1 MKKYRFKGEIV
12 QHGNMDAGYVIFP
25 FDVKKEFG
33 AARVKIK
40 ATFDGVPYRGS
51 LVPMGIKEGCPLLV
65 LKEIRKAINKTF
77 GDVVSVVLEKD
88 TEERIVEIPADLAK
102 VFSRKK
108 KLKDAFENM
117 AYTHKKEYVNYIT
130 DAKKPETRL
139 RRIEKVLTAIEEYS
153 ESKEKKKK

>member
-1 MKKYRFKGEIV
+1 MKKYRFKGEII

-40 ATFDGVPYRGS
+40 ASIDGVLYRGS
-51 LVPMGIKEGCPLLV
+51 LVPMGLKEGYPLLI
-65 LKEIRKAINKTF
+65 LKEIRKTINKTF
-77 GDVVSVVLEKD
+77 GDEVSVVLEKD
-88 TEERIVEIPADLAK
+88 TEERTVEVPADLAK
-102 VFSRKK
+102 AFSRKK
-108 KLKDAFENM
+108 KLKDAFNNL

-139 RRIEKVLTAIEEYS
+139 RRVEKVLSMIEEHIAN
-153 ESKEKKKK
+153 KAKKKK

>member
-1 MKKYRFKGEIV
+1 MKKYRFKGKII

-51 LVPMGIKEGCPLLV
+51 LVPMGINEGYPLLV
-65 LKEIRKAINKTF
+65 LKEIRKAINKSF
-77 GDVVSVVLEKD
+77 GDVVNVVLEKD
-88 TEERIVEIPADLAK
+88 TEERTVEVPDELAK
-102 VFSRKK
+102 AFSKKK
-108 KLKDAFENM
+108 KLKDAFDKM
-117 AYTHKKEYVNYIT
+117 AYTHRKEYVNYVV

-139 RRIEKVLTAIEEYS
+139 RRVEKVLTAIEEHI
-153 ESKEKKKK
+153 ESKAKKKK